1 MRARLT
7 KCDVLRS
14 RLIEDVGRETKMAT
28 KMKKCTAEHFSQ
40 ANPLGPGQDDV
51 ASLLRRVAVSLEK
64 IGPVEVQD
72 LLLHT
77 DVTADG
83 PHHSLTVYFHRLR
96 ARAAKN
102 RRSSKGRASK

>member
-1 MRARLT
+1 
-7 KCDVLRS
+7 
-14 RLIEDVGRETKMAT
+14 
-28 KMKKCTAEHFSQ
+28 
-40 ANPLGPGQDDV
+40 
-51 ASLLRRVAVSLEK
+51 
-64 IGPVEVQD
+64 VQD